1 MDSIPL
7 NFYQSASYS
16 WHSNNDKNGVERFFR
31 AVGAVFSGAIGQYK
45 VTVSDATN
53 YIDKFG
59 GKSTWAGQALIKH
72 VPIKERK
79 AALVD
84 GSGELP
90 SVRRSQVREVPE
102 KGASTPDPLPHSVS
116 TALVDRSEKLP
127 GVSQPQI
134 RQMPVKGASTSA
146 PSKVSMPAE
155 KVQQQKVSVSPAA
168 SPVSE
173 TLVKRTPELVKPSG
187 RNLASD
193 RTSTGSVS
201 ANSRNTLNSMT
212 RSLNDKPEAESVPRK
227 VITIEASSIAA
238 NSAIS
243 TTGSE
248 SQYGVVDNSK
258 PTQVASVT
266 LQNYFSLDDSF
277 TKNRQAFE
285 EFSQTIVDENIVGL
299 AKVRFPNLN
308 VTDSEKL
315 TFSRK
320 NVFMCEIRLLM
331 AVQSKKE
338 NLLKL
343 MKDAHSYKANGDINA
358 EKNAKVEFVKACI
371 ENHRA
376 RQSAN
381 FQNREYEKSKPAN
394 MAGSSALVTHGGFT
408 PEHAFSILQ
417 EHRDAAYQRA
427 KTLNQKYDEKD
438 FAFELDKAIYEANG
452 QYNQQGGA
460 RDIKEHTLQALEKL
474 MKSGQIIELETGGLI
489 IPGEV
494 VKFSEKQ
501 NQYKE
506 YAKKLHQHYHR
517 ISEYRQSC
525 DPSNPKESDN
535 IKDILQT
542 ILQIVEVQNYCR
554 SQFRLDDSEGLQQLA

>member
-102 KGASTPDPLPHSVS
+102 KGASTPVPLPHSVS

-187 RNLASD
+187 RNLASG
-193 RTSTGSVS
+193 RASTGAVS
-201 ANSRNTLNSMT
+201 ASSESTLNSLT
-212 RSLNDKPEAESVPRK
+212 RSHNDKSEAESVPRK

-285 EFSQTIVDENIVGL
+285 EFYQTIVDENIVDL
-299 AKVRFPNLN
+299 VKVRFPKFN
-308 VTDSEKL
+308 VTDSDKF
-315 TFSRK
+315 TFNYK
-320 NVFMCEIRLLM
+320 TAFMCEIKELM

-343 MKDAHSYKANGDINA
+343 MSDAHSNKAKGDIKA
-358 EKNAKVEFVKACI
+358 EKNAKVEFVKVCI
-371 ENHRA
+371 ENQRA

-427 KTLNQKYDEKD
+427 KTLNQKYYEKD
-438 FAFELDKAIYEANG
+438 FAFELDQASHKANG

-460 RDIKEHTLQALEKL
+460 RDIKNHTLQALEKL
-474 MKSGQIIELETGGLI
+474 MESGQIIDLETGDLI

-494 VKFSEKQ
+494 AQFSEKRK
-501 NQYKE
+501 QYEK
-506 YAKKLHQHYHR
+506 YANRLHQHYRH
-517 ISEYRQSC
+517 ISEYRQC
-525 DPSNPKESDN
+525 HDPSNPKESEN
-535 IKDILQT
+535 IQDILQ
-542 ILQIVEVQNYCR
+542 IIQQVVQVQNDCK
-554 SQFRLDDSEGLQQLA
+554 SQFCLDDSERLQQLA